1 MFLLLMV
8 IGIAGVSVFL
18 VAGPGTVERVA
29 KQHASTTGS
38 KYHAIKSGA
47 LHSAPVMS
55 GSGTA
60 FAVPSH

>member
-1 MFLLLMV
+1 MV
-8 IGIAGVSVFL
+8 VSVFL
-18 VAGPGTVERVA
+18 VAGPGGTVERVA